1 MSIEHHQRHGHRP
14 APLGVRCV
22 LDEFYLTTV
31 LLFLIVTVTRWL
43 RFPTSPLF
51 ISSLHAALYV
61 IGPVFGAILVGLIL
75 SPPGRRSGGHMN
87 PSITV
92 ALWLMDV
99 FPGKSVVPYV
109 LAQLSGA
116 LVGAALG
123 RAVWGTPV
131 SSPAV
136 IYGAVRSNP
145 SWVAADVFLAEAGA
159 VFGTIIMVGAF
170 LAHPRHSRLLPYAI
184 GLYLA
189 LTISFLGPY
198 SGGSINP
205 ARQFGPA
212 LLALDGHFLWIYL
225 VSPIVGAVLAAAM
238 HHLLVRRF
246 ETHEPLTYKLQ
257 GRKVS

>member
-1 MSIEHHQRHGHRP
+1 MSTHHHQGHRP
-14 APLGVRCV
+14 APLGAKRA

-31 LLFLIVTVTRWL
+31 LIFLIVTVTRWL

-61 IGPVFGAILVGLIL
+61 IGPLFGAILTVLIL

-116 LVGAALG
+116 VAGAALG

-136 IYGAVRSNP
+136 IYGAVRSDP
-145 SWVAADVFLAEAGA
+145 SWVAADVFVAEAGA
-159 VFGTIIMVGAF
+159 VFVSIIMVGGF
-170 LAHPRHSRLLPYAI
+170 LAHPKHSRLLPFAI
-184 GLYLA
+184 GALLA
-189 LTISFLGPY
+189 LSIAFLGPY
-198 SGGSINP
+198 SGGSLNP

-212 LLALDGHFLWIYL
+212 LLALDTHYLWIYL
-225 VSPIVGAVLAAAM
+225 VSPIIGAVLAAAM
-238 HHLLVRRF
+238 HHLLIRRF
-246 ETHEPLTYKLQ
+246 ETHEPITYKLQ
-257 GRKVS
+257 GRKSS

>member
-1 MSIEHHQRHGHRP
+1 MSTHHHQDHRHRP
-14 APLGVRCV
+14 APLGPNRA

-31 LLFLIVTVTRWL
+31 LIFLIVTVTRWL
-43 RFPTSPLF
+43 RFPASPLF

-61 IGPVFGAILVGLIL
+61 IGPLFGAILTVLIL

-123 RAVWGTPV
+123 RAVWGAPV

-136 IYGAVRSNP
+136 IYGAVRSDP
-145 SWVAADVFLAEAGA
+145 AWVAADVFVAEAGA
-159 VFGTIIMVGAF
+159 VFATVVMVGGF
-170 LAHPRHSRLLPYAI
+170 LAHPKHSRLLPYAI
-184 GLYLA
+184 GALLA
-189 LTISFLGPY
+189 VSICFLGPY

-212 LLALDGHFLWIYL
+212 LLALDTRYLWIYL
-225 VSPIVGAVLAAAM
+225 VSPIVGAVLAAAT
-238 HHLLVRRF
+238 HHLLIRRF
-246 ETHEPLTYKLQ
+246 ETHEPITYKLQ
-257 GRKVS
+257 GRASS